1 MGLSSESLARS
12 SALHPWRTV
21 SIWVLIVVAA
31 LAITSQLFE
40 SAITTEDSFIGEPES
55 AVAERLI
62 ETRLLGSEK
71 ITEFLI
77 VASESLTVDDPAFR
91 EFVGSLTADV
101 SELAPEFIE
110 GVFDY
115 YTVGDE
121 SMVSNDR
128 HTTTVNVVMA
138 GDLNEANANVVPL
151 QEISE
156 EANSA
161 PGFETYLVGQ
171 SSVNRD
177 FQELAESD
185 LLKGEAFGIGIALI
199 ILILVFRT
207 LGSAPIPIV
216 LAVISIIVAVALST
230 LVGQVYRVSFFIVNM
245 ITMIG
250 LAVGID
256 YSLFIVGRF
265 REERAAGLEKIDA
278 ITKAGST
285 ASRAV
290 FFSGMM
296 VVLALVGMLIVP
308 ASVFFSLGLGAILVA
323 VVAVL
328 AALTLLPAILS
339 LMGDRVNS
347 LPLPVLGRN
356 SHDSGR
362 FWTWVT
368 RVVMQRP
375 VLSLVLSGGL
385 LLATASPVIDLNLGS
400 SGIITFPDSMR
411 SKQGFLIL
419 QREFTAGIV
428 APAEIVID
436 GDVHSEGVRDGI
448 ARLTA
453 NLGNDPI
460 YGESQ
465 VRINDSGDLAVV
477 FVPINAD
484 QFNNAGIEGARRLRA
499 EYVPDA
505 GIPADVYVGGGAAQ
519 QIDFS
524 DLATSWTPRVF
535 VFVLSLSFVLLTI
548 AFRSLVVPIK
558 AIIMNLLSVGAACGL
573 LVLVFQR
580 GVGAGL
586 LGFQRADGIETW
598 IPLFLFTVLFGLSMD
613 YHVFLLSRI
622 RERYDQNQDNQESVA
637 FGLRS
642 TAGVITGAALIMVAV
657 FGGFAAGQLVMFQ
670 QIGFGLGVAVL
681 LDATIVR
688 SILIPASMRLLGDRN
703 WYFPRFLE
711 WLPDVR
717 VEAGAEAELAAGA
730 ASDGGSS

>member
-1 MGLSSESLARS
+1 MGLSSESLVRS

-21 SIWVLIVVAA
+21 LIWVVVVIAA

-40 SAITTEDSFIGEPES
+40 SAITTEDSFLGEPES
-55 AVAERLI
+55 ATAKRLAEDRL
-62 ETRLLGSEK
+62 RGAEK
-71 ITEFLI
+71 FTEFLI
-77 VASESLTVDDPAFR
+77 VASESLTVDEPAFR
-91 EFVGSLTADV
+91 EFVGSLTAEI
-101 SELAPEFIE
+101 SQLAPEFIE
-110 GVFDY
+110 GAFDY
-115 YTVGDE
+115 YSVGDE
-121 SMVSNDR
+121 SMVSEDR
-128 HTTTVNVVMA
+128 HTTLLNVIMA
-138 GDLNEANANVVPL
+138 GDLNEANANVVHL

-161 PGFETYLVGQ
+161 PDFETYLVGQ
-171 SSVNRD
+171 ASINRD

-185 LLKGEAFGIGIALI
+185 LIRGEAFGIGIALV
-199 ILILVFRT
+199 ILILVFRA

-216 LAVISIIVAVALST
+216 LAIVSIVVAIALST
-230 LVGQVYRVSFFIVNM
+230 LVGQVYRVSFFVVNM

-265 REERAAGLEKIDA
+265 REERAAGLEKMDA
-278 ITKAGST
+278 IAKAGST

-290 FFSGMM
+290 FFSGMT

-323 VVAVL
+323 VTAVL
-328 AALTLLPAILS
+328 GALTLLPAILS

-347 LPLPVLGRN
+347 LRLPILGRN
-356 SHDSGR
+356 SQDGGG
-362 FWTWVT
+362 FWIWVT

-375 VLSLVLSGGL
+375 VLSLVLFGGL
-385 LLATASPVIDLNLGS
+385 LIAAASPVLDLNVGS
-400 SGIITFPDSMR
+400 SGIVTFPDSMR
-411 SKQGFLIL
+411 SKHGFLIL
-419 QREFTAGIV
+419 QSEFTAGIV

-436 GDVHSEGVRDGI
+436 DDVRSQGVQDGI
-448 ARLTA
+448 ARLTES
-453 NLGNDPI
+453 LGNDPI
-460 YGESQ
+460 YGEPKVQ
-465 VRINDSGDLAVV
+465 INDAGDLAIV

-484 QFNNAGIEGARRLRA
+484 QFSNAGIEGARRLRD
-499 EYVPDA
+499 EYVRNA
-505 GIPADVYVGGGAAQ
+505 EIPAAVYVGRGAAE
-519 QIDFS
+519 QIDFNELS
-524 DLATSWTPRVF
+524 SSWTPRVF
-535 VFVLSLSFVLLTI
+535 AFVLSLSFVLLTI
-548 AFRSLVVPIK
+548 AFRSLIVPIK
-558 AIIMNLLSVGAACGL
+558 AIIMNLLSVGAAYGL

-580 GVGAGL
+580 GVGADL
-586 LGFQRADGIETW
+586 LGFQQADRIEAW

-622 RERYDQNQDNQESVA
+622 RERYDQTHNNQESVA

-642 TAGVITGAALIMVAV
+642 TAGMITGAALIMVAV
-657 FGGFAAGQLVMFQ
+657 FGGFASGQLVIFQ
-670 QIGFGLGVAVL
+670 QVGFGLGVAVF

-717 VEAGAEAELAAGA
+717 VEAGAEPELAAVTA
-730 ASDGGSS
+730 QDGGSS